1 MLSRILRYVFSQFIA
16 EIRLQI
22 VAEVLGS
29 VEELLQQQKSLLSQE
44 AKNRDDGLRKDF
56 MLEMQRVGI
65 ALAATNHQ
73 VVMTNHEINLLKLGT
88 PTPQPENVART
99 PGQVDWVPHPA
110 HFGNKIDITR

>member
-29 VEELLQQQKSLLSQE
+29 VEELLQQQKSMLLQE
-44 AKNRDDGLRKDF
+44 SKNRDDILRNDF
-56 MLEMQRVGI
+56 VLEMQRVGQ
-65 ALAATNHQ
+65 ALTATNHQ
-73 VVMTNHEINLLKLGT
+73 VIMLQHEITLMKLGT

>member
-22 VAEVLGS
+22 VAEVLES
-29 VEELLQQQKSLLSQE
+29 VEGLLQQQKSLLLQE
-44 AKNRDDGLRKDF
+44 SKNRDDILRNDF
-56 MLEMQRVGI
+56 VLEMQRVGQ
-65 ALAATNHQ
+65 ALTATNHQ
-73 VVMTNHEINLLKLGT
+73 VIMLQHEITLMKLGT

>member
-1 MLSRILRYVFSQFIA
+1 MLSRILRYVFSKFIT

-22 VAEVLGS
+22 VAEVLES
-29 VEELLQQQKSLLSQE
+29 VEGLLQQQKSMLSQE
-44 AKNRDDGLRKDF
+44 AKNRDDSLRKDF
-56 MLEMQRVGI
+56 MLEMQRVGM

>member
-1 MLSRILRYVFSQFIA
+1 MLSRIFRYVFSQFIA

-44 AKNRDDGLRKDF
+44 AKNRDDILRNDF
-56 MLEMQRVGI
+56 VLEMQRVGQ
-65 ALAATNHQ
+65 ALTATNHQ
-73 VVMTNHEINLLKLGT
+73 VIMLQHEITLMKLGT

>member
-1 MLSRILRYVFSQFIA
+1 MLSRIFRYVFSKFIT

-22 VAEVLGS
+22 VAEVLES
-29 VEELLQQQKSLLSQE
+29 VEGLLQQQKSLLLQE
-44 AKNRDDGLRKDF
+44 SKNRDDILRNDF
-56 MLEMQRVGI
+56 VLEMQRVGQ
-65 ALAATNHQ
+65 ALTATNHQ
-73 VVMTNHEINLLKLGT
+73 VIMLQHEITLMKLGT

>member
-1 MLSRILRYVFSQFIA
+1 MLSRILRYVFSKFIT

-22 VAEVLGS
+22 VAEVLES
-29 VEELLQQQKSLLSQE
+29 VEGLLQQQKSLLLQE
-44 AKNRDDGLRKDF
+44 SKNRDDILRNDF
-56 MLEMQRVGI
+56 VLEMQRVGQ
-65 ALAATNHQ
+65 ALTATNHQ
-73 VVMTNHEINLLKLGT
+73 VIMLQHEITLMKLGT

>member
-1 MLSRILRYVFSQFIA
+1 MLSRIFRYVFSQFIA

-22 VAEVLGS
+22 VAEVLES
-29 VEELLQQQKSLLSQE
+29 VEGLLQQQKSLLLQE
-44 AKNRDDGLRKDF
+44 SKNRDDILRNDF
-56 MLEMQRVGI
+56 VLEMQRVGQ
-65 ALAATNHQ
+65 ALTATNHQ
-73 VVMTNHEINLLKLGT
+73 VIMLQHEITLMKLGT